1 MHRTDEPVDRQYR
14 CGAKKFSEPK
24 TGTGHRSQKKRRRNH
39 VFSTSLVTFNHT
51 VCLGSQGPKG
61 AIGPLKKVASLRETA
76 RLVNQKIAQ
85 SLQKVCQKLTKSLP
99 KYKKQQTQWGA
110 RSAPHSD
117 RCVYYFG
124 KLLVNFWQ
132 TFGKLWAIFWLT
144 NLAVSRSEATFLRG
158 PMAPLG
164 PWDPKQ
170 TVWLNVTR
178 VVDQKSKSSRKGSP

>member
-1 MHRTDEPVDRQYR
+1 MAVSI
-14 CGAKKFSEPK
+14 K
-24 TGTGHRSQKKRRRNH
+24 
-39 VFSTSLVTFNHT
+39 
-51 VCLGSQGPKG
+51 
-61 AIGPLKKVASLRETA
+61 KKVASLRETA
-76 RLVNQKIAQ
+76 RIVNPKMAKSWPKVGQKLAESNQK
-85 SLQKVCQKLTKSLP
+85 
-99 KYKKQQTQWGA
+99 YNKQQPQWGA

-132 TFGKLWAIFWLT
+132 TFGKVWAIFGLT

-170 TVWLNVTR
+170 TVWGFLA
-178 VVDQKSKSSRKGSP
+178 RKINLLTLLGISCPKKEHGSVY